1 MTKDIFFWTRDG
13 EWGPLS
19 NFWRQPI
26 EIGGIVWPTS
36 EHYYQAMK
44 SEDPKEQEMIR
55 NCKKPGNAK
64 LAGYHVKMR
73 KNWDEVKEDFMLKAL
88 RVKFS
93 SYPYLTKLLLSTED
107 AALHEDSPWDK
118 YWGYAHGEGK
128 DRLGILLIQVREEL
142 RNEQTKSD

>member
-1 MTKDIFFWTRDG
+1 MSSDIFFWTRHGDY
-13 EWGPLS
+13 GPLS

-26 EIGGIVWPTS
+26 EIDKMLWPTS

-55 NCKKPGNAK
+55 VCKKPGDAK
-64 LAGYHVKMR
+64 LAGYHVHLR
-73 KNWDEVKEDFMLKAL
+73 KDWEEVKEEYMLKAL

-93 SYPYLTKLLLSTED
+93 SRPYLKELLLSTGD

-118 YWGYAHGEGK
+118 YWGYVHGEGK
-128 DRLGILLIQVREEL
+128 DRLGQLLMQVREEL
-142 RNEQTKSD
+142 RNET